1 MCHHLQDFRWLTCMG
16 CAGPDRAVPPGKRLL
31 RAVAVYTSWLGPVP
45 DWSHT
50 ATSSCCV
57 QILAELCSLAG
68 AFQTVLTTIHQEL
81 VRSVYSTYYS
91 AEAGTL
97 QFSQVGAVLQAVPG
111 TARLPVPKL

>member
-1 MCHHLQDFRWLTCMG
+1 M
-16 CAGPDRAVPPGKRLL
+16 
-31 RAVAVYTSWLGPVP
+31 
-45 DWSHT
+45 
-50 ATSSCCV
+50 

-97 QFSQVGAVLQAVPG
+97 QFSQVGAVLQSVPG
-111 TARLPVPKL
+111 TAFAFKAVGAMLQTCMSVSWGPCMRQYLAWDGHHGWSCGSCCCSHYLLGSGLLECRI

>member
-1 MCHHLQDFRWLTCMG
+1 M
-16 CAGPDRAVPPGKRLL
+16 
-31 RAVAVYTSWLGPVP
+31 
-45 DWSHT
+45 
-50 ATSSCCV
+50 

-97 QFSQVGAVLQAVPG
+97 QFSQVGGIVLQAVPG
-111 TARLPVPKL
+111 TAFAFRAACANSCSMAGGHVAGLHVS

>member
-1 MCHHLQDFRWLTCMG
+1 M
-16 CAGPDRAVPPGKRLL
+16 
-31 RAVAVYTSWLGPVP
+31 
-45 DWSHT
+45 
-50 ATSSCCV
+50 

-97 QFSQVGAVLQAVPG
+97 QFSQVGAALEAVPG
-111 TARLPVPKL
+111 TAFAFKAACANSCSMAAGHAAGLHVSQLGALHEAVPGMGRAP

>member
-1 MCHHLQDFRWLTCMG
+1 MTVSLNALTMC
-16 CAGPDRAVPPGKRLL
+16 A
-31 RAVAVYTSWLGPVP
+31 S
-45 DWSHT
+45 
-50 ATSSCCV
+50 CV

-97 QFSQVGAVLQAVPG
+97 QFSQVEVMLEAVPG
-111 TARLPVPKL
+111 TASASKAACAKRCSLAGGRTAGLHVS